1 MYSQENGKCH
11 VQFEPSG
18 GFVTD
23 AVSLLHS
30 ETGKREF
37 VVETGNSGFI
47 LCKRLVNV
55 KPKVNIIV
63 N

>member
-47 LCKRLVNV
+47 VQTFSERKTESERNC
-55 KPKVNIIV
+55 
-63 N
+63 